1 MFRLLDWF
9 LNPNELKHLR
19 FSANKDHQTPP
30 PGFDWE
36 SCIFEVKACIE
47 KDACGKR
54 LFLSDSRFF
63 FTQHRCWPLHPK
75 QMTLN
80 HPGVVFCRG
89 VAGDLHFVGP
99 LLCSEVPMPAVA
111 PGAEGEEQV
120 GMDVDGAGK
129 LVVESSGVPG
139 FCSTG

>member
-1 MFRLLDWF
+1 MPAVAPGAEGEEQVGADVDGAGKLVVESSGVPGFCSTGLGVDCLFRLLDWF
-9 LNPNELKHLR
+9 PNFSKLKHLR

-36 SCIFEVKACIE
+36 SCMFEVKACIE

-54 LFLSDSRFF
+54 LFLSDSRYC

-80 HPGVVFCRG
+80 HRCCI
-89 VAGDLHFVGP
+89 L
-99 LLCSEVPMPAVA
+99 
-111 PGAEGEEQV
+111 
-120 GMDVDGAGK
+120 
-129 LVVESSGVPG
+129 
-139 FCSTG
+139 

>member
-1 MFRLLDWF
+1 MPAVALGAEGEEQVGMDVDGAGKLVVESSGVPGFCSTGLGVDCLFRLLDWF
-9 LNPNELKHLR
+9 PNFSKLKHLR

-36 SCIFEVKACIE
+36 SCIFDVKACIE

-80 HPGVVFCRG
+80 HRCCI
-89 VAGDLHFVGP
+89 L
-99 LLCSEVPMPAVA
+99 
-111 PGAEGEEQV
+111 
-120 GMDVDGAGK
+120 
-129 LVVESSGVPG
+129 
-139 FCSTG
+139 